1 MKLSYLFGRLR
12 SSQQA
17 SHYGQ
22 REGREGGSEEQGG
35 ADGIQLRGGEAGCW
49 VGIANRGCDNHN
61 TDLSEGLS
69 VASLWLY
76 TVISC
81 SFYRRVF
88 AFYFIK

>member
-22 REGREGGSEEQGG
+22 REG
-35 ADGIQLRGGEAGCW
+35 DGIQRRGGEAGCW

-76 TVISC
+76 TVTNRETVLMPRILNLLLRS
-81 SFYRRVF
+81 
-88 AFYFIK
+88 K